1 MTGSV
6 GDVVAQLRAVLESLD
21 AAAVTALRA
30 QADADQA
37 EAHFTEAAK
46 GTDHPA
52 IRQAITASHTASEKA
67 ARYARLL
74 ATANESLT
82 AYINKIAPGSI
93 PTHQAADSAAPSG
106 EQLVTDTVE
115 RSNARRNIASYL
127 SRMARDAENLQD
139 TAKTSTEAVQQGVNI
154 VRHSPSPPGLQ
165 QAGTG
170 TPSAPVPASRP
181 KIDAP
186 EAAGNIVVVALISG
200 IAIQRFSQT
209 VSDTIARM
217 KKRGHEDRT
226 QRPDSRD
233 GSS

>member
-6 GDVVAQLRAVLESLD
+6 GDVVAQLLAVLRSLD
-21 AAAVTALRA
+21 TAAVTALRA

-37 EAHFTEAAK
+37 EAHFAEVAR
-46 GTDHPA
+46 GTDHIH

-74 ATANESLT
+74 AKANESLT
-82 AYINKIAPGSI
+82 AYINKIAPGST
-93 PTHQAADSAAPSG
+93 PTQQAAEAAVPSG
-106 EQLVTDTVE
+106 EQLLQETVE
-115 RSNARRNIASYL
+115 RSNTRRNIDGYL

-154 VRHSPSPPGLQ
+154 VRNRPSPPGLQ
-165 QAGTG
+165 QAETG
-170 TPSAPVPASRP
+170 TPSTPVPTPRP

-186 EAAGNIVVVALISG
+186 DAAGNIVVVALITG
-200 IAIQRFSQT
+200 IAIRRFT
-209 VSDTIARM
+209 RTISDTIARM
-217 KKRGHEDRT
+217 KERGHEDRT

-233 GSS
+233 GSP

>member
-1 MTGSV
+1 MTVSV
-6 GDVVAQLRAVLESLD
+6 GEVVAQLLAVRRKLD

-37 EAHFTEAAK
+37 EAHFTEVAR
-46 GTDHPA
+46 GTSHND
-52 IRQAITASHTASEKA
+52 IGEAITASHTASEKA

-74 ATANESLT
+74 AKANGSLT
-82 AYINKIAPGSI
+82 AYINKIAPGSV
-93 PTHQAADSAAPSG
+93 PTHQAAETAAPSG
-106 EQLVTDTVE
+106 EQLLNDTVE
-115 RSNARRNIASYL
+115 RSNTRRNIDSYL
-127 SRMARDAENLQD
+127 SRMARDAENIQD

-154 VRHSPSPPGLQ
+154 VRAAPSPPGIQ

-170 TPSAPVPASRP
+170 TPSAPVPTSRP

-186 EAAGNIVVVALISG
+186 EAAGNIVVVALITG
-200 IAIQRFSQT
+200 IAIRRFSQT

-233 GSS
+233 GSP